1 MGHKVTKRLAKVNST
16 SKRGTN
22 IPISS
27 SYMSLIKMINLRG
40 DEYAFDVKLDS
51 FDYCN
56 KFHDTAEIENF
67 NKLHN
72 ICIHLKLVLVDPGD
86 RTCH

>member
-1 MGHKVTKRLAKVNST
+1 MANKKVKRISKTSSA
-16 SKRGTN
+16 SKRATE
-22 IPISS
+22 IQIRS

-40 DEYAFDVKLDS
+40 DEYPSDAKLDS

-56 KFHDTAEIENF
+56 KLYDTSEKESF

-72 ICIHLKLVLVDPGD
+72 ILLPLKIVPVTPGD